1 MTNESFLKIKKKKL
15 FESKPLPFTLSTR
28 ITFNR
33 QKRRILSDFIRVFNG
48 ILVSVKVLL
57 LLLEVHNCEKFIQ
70 NDVKEHFQNKEN
82 DSQLLYLIE
91 NYYPQKKKKSM
102 IHAIMDERFVPPIFK
117 FVQHPTFS
125 VV

>member
-1 MTNESFLKIKKKKL
+1 MNQLKKKKNL
-15 FESKPLPFTLSTR
+15 FEVNPLPFNLSTR

-33 QKRRILSDFIRVFNG
+33 QKRRILSDFIRVVNG

-91 NYYPQKKKKSM
+91 NYYKKKKHDPCHNGRTFCSTYN
-102 IHAIMDERFVPPIFK
+102 K
-117 FVQHPTFS
+117 FVQHSTFS
-125 VV
+125 VVPFPT

>member
-1 MTNESFLKIKKKKL
+1 MNQLKKKKKNL
-15 FESKPLPFTLSTR
+15 FEVNPLPFNLSTR

-33 QKRRILSDFIRVFNG
+33 QKRRILSDFIRVVNG

-70 NDVKEHFQNKEN
+70 DDVKEHFQNKEN

-91 NYYPQKKKKSM
+91 NYYKKKSM
-102 IHAIMDERFVPPIFK
+102 IHAIMDERFVPPIISLYSI
-117 FVQHPTFS
+117 PLS
-125 VV
+125 L